1 MRMDRKGVEAL
12 SAFKFMVRAVTSISS
27 AGFPASAVR
36 LAVGVPIL
44 FSRLWT
50 GLDWTGLEWTTRSIN
65 GACGNEKMG
74 VPARVRSGELGA
86 GAAVCLP
93 VLAVG
98 RCAKCG
104 KHEWAPRFSN
114 REQRPYS

>member
-1 MRMDRKGVEAL
+1 MAR
-12 SAFKFMVRAVTSISS
+12 
-27 AGFPASAVR
+27 
-36 LAVGVPIL
+36 VGMK
-44 FSRLWT
+44 
-50 GLDWTGLEWTTRSIN
+50 
-65 GACGNEKMG
+65 KMG

-114 REQRPYS
+114 REQRPYSRSPPAIAWSSNVEAEAEAARVRLVTFAPS